1 MNNLENNNK
10 QLTTAFTI
18 SIIAISMMVGLT
30 VALSVML
37 NLDFSGS
44 SPTRPT
50 VRVTLLPFYVVSFVL
65 GIIGLSML
73 KKVDRN
79 IAYNRAYFILTRIFS
94 IVSIIGSVL
103 YVVAYGALYL
113 IVEFLYEALKSRNNR
128 DQSYSSATSLI
139 QTITPYLPY

>member
-79 IAYNRAYFILTRIFS
+79 ILYNRAYFILTRIFS

-113 IVEFLYEALKSRNNR
+113 IVEFLYEALKLRNNR

-139 QTITPYLPY
+139 QMITPYLPY

>member
-1 MNNLENNNK
+1 MNNLKNNNE

-79 IAYNRAYFILTRIFS
+79 IVYNRAYFILTRIFS

-103 YVVAYGALYL
+103 YVVTYGTLYL

-139 QTITPYLPY
+139 QMITPYLPY

>member
-113 IVEFLYEALKSRNNR
+113 IVEFLYEALKLRNNR

-139 QTITPYLPY
+139 QMITPYLPY

>member
-79 IAYNRAYFILTRIFS
+79 IVYNRAYFILTRIFS

-113 IVEFLYEALKSRNNR
+113 IVEFLYEALKLRNNR

-139 QTITPYLPY
+139 QMITPYLPY

>member
-79 IAYNRAYFILTRIFS
+79 IVYNRAYFILTRIFS

>member
-79 IAYNRAYFILTRIFS
+79 IVYNRAYFILTRIFS

-113 IVEFLYEALKSRNNR
+113 IVEFLYEALKLRNNR

-139 QTITPYLPY
+139 QMITPYLLY

>member
-79 IAYNRAYFILTRIFS
+79 IVYNRAYFILTRIFS

-113 IVEFLYEALKSRNNR
+113 IVEFLYEALKSWNNR

-139 QTITPYLPY
+139 QMITPYLPY

>member
-65 GIIGLSML
+65 AIIGLSML

-79 IAYNRAYFILTRIFS
+79 IVYNRAYFILTRIFS